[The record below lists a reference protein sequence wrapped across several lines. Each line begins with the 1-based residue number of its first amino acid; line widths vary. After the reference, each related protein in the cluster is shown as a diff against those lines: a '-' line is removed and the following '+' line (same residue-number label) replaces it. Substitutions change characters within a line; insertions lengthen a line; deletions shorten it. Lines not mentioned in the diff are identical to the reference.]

1 METPPVLTALKGI
14 LVPSFSCCHKI
25 FSQMGEQNNG
35 DDYTHTGRG
44 NRKSLHSSRCTVGA
58 AAVPTPGHHD
68 YLVLFSLFLLS
79 GNLMQRRPEKVN
91 FVRPPR
97 GLRGKSSLCPRSLT
111 VCRVHLTLSMPALC
125 SRSPE
130 DISI

>member
-25 FSQMGEQNNG
+25 FSQVGEQNNG
-35 DDYTHTGRG
+35 DDYTNTGRG
-44 NRKSLHSSRCTVGA
+44 NRKSLHSSRCTVGP

-91 FVRPPR
+91 FVRPHVDSGVRAPCAPDR
-97 GLRGKSSLCPRSLT
+97 
-111 VCRVHLTLSMPALC
+111 
-125 SRSPE
+125 
-130 DISI
+130 